1 MGNRIIVPSDRSRM
15 IDQRIREAG
24 ELQGTGQLPSIV
36 EDIKYIVDD
45 LVDWDAI
52 DDWELS
58 IPVYE
63 TADSLYVIETFGPRS
78 PGS

>member
-1 MGNRIIVPSDRSRM
+1 M

-36 EDIKYIVDD
+36 EDIKDILHD
-45 LVDWDAI
+45 LVEWDAI
-52 DDWELS
+52 DGWELDV
-58 IPVYE
+58 PLYE
-63 TADSLYVIETFGPRS
+63 TADPIYVVETFGPRS